1 MNRENAWTTY
11 EEADIK
17 ALEGLCKEYK
27 DFLSNGKTE
36 RECVAQS
43 IELAKKAGYQDLEE
57 LIKNQTPLKAG
68 NKVYRT
74 WMEKTIALFQI
85 GEDAIEDGLNILGA
99 HIDSPRLDL
108 KQNPLYEDTEMALL
122 DTHYYGGVKKY
133 QWVTLPMA
141 LHGVVVKKDGTKVNI
156 CIGEKDEDPVVG
168 ITDLL
173 IHLSGKQMQKK
184 AAEVI
189 EGENLDIL
197 IGSRPLKD
205 LPDDQKKEAVKQNKS
220 KMFVVTKIDDEN
232 ANFYNVLTELK
243 TVFGPTVC
251 PVVVPVIENEKI
263 ASYVNLIEMKA
274 YKYDDKGNTIE
285 TEMPEIEKMTYRI
298 DGLLEA
304 VSEAVAE
311 TDEALMEKFFEGEP
325 FTQKELIDGIH
336 NGMNNGIITPV
347 VCTSA
352 VNLSGIDMLLKE
364 IALLIPSADES
375 EPVEAALGDDLIQI
389 KCTTEEP
396 LSAFVFK
403 TVADPFIG
411 KVSYI
416 KVMSGILK
424 ADSTVFNS
432 STGENEKIGK
442 LYFMKGKQ
450 QTETSEATAGD
461 IVTAVKINASTF
473 DTLCTPERKVL
484 FEKLSLP
491 VPCYSMAVCSAQGDE
506 SKISTGIQR
515 ILDEDK
521 TLKYEQNE
529 STKEQILSGLG
540 EQHLEVTVSKLKN
553 KFGVDIELKEP
564 KIAYKETIR
573 RKVKAEG
580 KYKKQTGGHGQYG
593 HVWIEFEPCVSDSL
607 IFEEKVFGGAVPK
620 NYFPAVEKGLQESVK
635 KGVLAGCPVVGLK
648 AILVD
653 GSYHPVDSSEM
664 AFKTAASLAYKEG
677 LKQAEP
683 VMLEPIGNLKAAVPD
698 ENTGD
703 VMGELNKRRGRV
715 LGMEPYEEGMTE
727 ISAEVP
733 MREMHSFTM
742 YLKQVTRGMGSFTF
756 DFLRYE
762 QLPANLVAEVITE
775 SIQE

>member
-1 MNRENAWTTY
+1 MKRIKNITLAGHNGSGKTSLAEALIFKSGESDRLGKTIDGTTIMDFDPEEVKRKISIGVSAAAFEY
-11 EEADIK
+11 EDIK
-17 ALEGLCKEYK
+17 V
-27 DFLSNGKTE
+27 N
-36 RECVAQS
+36 
-43 IELAKKAGYQDLEE
+43 
-57 LIKNQTPLKAG
+57 
-68 NKVYRT
+68 
-74 WMEKTIALFQI
+74 
-85 GEDAIEDGLNILGA
+85 
-99 HIDSPRLDL
+99 
-108 KQNPLYEDTEMALL
+108 LL
-122 DTHYYGGVKKY
+122 DTPGLFDFAGEMIEGISAADTVMITVSAKSGVK
-133 QWVTLPMA
+133 V
-141 LHGVVVKKDGTKVNI
+141 GTK
-156 CIGEKDEDPVVG
+156 
-168 ITDLL
+168 
-173 IHLSGKQMQKK
+173 K
-184 AAEVI
+184 AY
-189 EGENLDIL
+189 
-197 IGSRPLKD
+197 
-205 LPDDQKKEAVKQNKS
+205 KEAEKQHKS
-220 KMFVVTKIDDEN
+220 KMFVITKIDDEN

-263 ASYVNLIEMKA
+263 VSYVNLIEMKA

-285 TEMPEIEKMTYRI
+285 TAMPETEKIEKMTYRI
-298 DGLLEA
+298 DGLREA

-336 NGMNNGIITPV
+336 NGMNKGIITPV
-347 VCTSA
+347 VCASA
-352 VNLSGIDMLLKE
+352 NDLTGIDMLLKE

-403 TVADPFIG
+403 TVVDPFIG
-411 KVSYI
+411 KMSYI
-416 KVMSGILK
+416 KVMSGVMK
-424 ADSTVFNS
+424 ADSIIFNS

-450 QTETSEATAGD
+450 QTETSEACAGD
-461 IVTAVKINASTF
+461 IVTAVKINASTS
-473 DTLCTPERKVL
+473 DTLCAPERKIL
-484 FEKLSLP
+484 FEKMILP
-491 VPCYSMAVCSAQGDE
+491 VPCYSMAVLTSQGDE
-506 SKISTGIQR
+506 SKISSGIQR

-540 EQHLEVTVSKLKN
+540 EQHLEITVSKLKN
-553 KFGVDIELKEP
+553 KFGVDIDLKEP
-564 KIAYKETIR
+564 RIAYKETIR
-573 RKVKAEG
+573 RKVKSEG

-683 VMLEPIGNLKAAVPD
+683 VMLEPIGSLKVAVPD

-703 VMGELNKRRGRV
+703 VMGDLNKRRGRV
-715 LGMEPYEEGMTE
+715 LGMEPFEEGMTE
-727 ISAEVP
+727 IYAEVP

-762 QLPANLVAEVITE
+762 QLPANLIAEVIAE

>member
-1 MNRENAWTTY
+1 MKRIKNITLAGHNGSGKTSLAEALLYKAGASVRLGKTTDGTTIMDFDPEEVKRKISIGCSAAAFVY
-11 EEADIK
+11 EDIK
-17 ALEGLCKEYK
+17 V
-27 DFLSNGKTE
+27 N
-36 RECVAQS
+36 
-43 IELAKKAGYQDLEE
+43 
-57 LIKNQTPLKAG
+57 
-68 NKVYRT
+68 
-74 WMEKTIALFQI
+74 
-85 GEDAIEDGLNILGA
+85 
-99 HIDSPRLDL
+99 
-108 KQNPLYEDTEMALL
+108 LL
-122 DTHYYGGVKKY
+122 DTPGLFDFAGEMIQGISAADTVMITVSAKSGVK
-133 QWVTLPMA
+133 V
-141 LHGVVVKKDGTKVNI
+141 GTK
-156 CIGEKDEDPVVG
+156 
-168 ITDLL
+168 
-173 IHLSGKQMQKK
+173 K
-184 AAEVI
+184 AY
-189 EGENLDIL
+189 
-197 IGSRPLKD
+197 
-205 LPDDQKKEAVKQNKS
+205 KEAVKQNKS

-473 DTLCTPERKVL
+473 DTLCSPERKVL

-607 IFEEKVFGGAVPK
+607 IFEEKVFAEQCLK
-620 NYFPAVEKGLQESVK
+620 TTSLRVEKGLAGIRK
-635 KGVLAGCPVVGLK
+635 KGRTCRLSRCRTQSNTCRRLISPCR
-648 AILVD
+648 
-653 GSYHPVDSSEM
+653 
-664 AFKTAASLAYKEG
+664 F
-677 LKQAEP
+677 
-683 VMLEPIGNLKAAVPD
+683 IGN
-698 ENTGD
+698 G
-703 VMGELNKRRGRV
+703 
-715 LGMEPYEEGMTE
+715 
-727 ISAEVP
+727 I
-733 MREMHSFTM
+733 
-742 YLKQVTRGMGSFTF
+742 
-756 DFLRYE
+756 
-762 QLPANLVAEVITE
+762 
-775 SIQE
+775 

>member
-1 MNRENAWTTY
+1 MQIVEIINKIQYNIKCVIVQFDKRSETTMKR
-11 EEADIK
+11 IK
-17 ALEGLCKEYK
+17 NITLAGHNG
-27 DFLSNGKTE
+27 SGKT
-36 RECVAQS
+36 S
-43 IELAKKAGYQDLEE
+43 LAEALLYKAGASDRL
-57 LIKNQTPLKAG
+57 
-68 NKVYRT
+68 
-74 WMEKTIALFQI
+74 EKTIDGTTIMDFDPEEVKRKISI
-85 GEDAIEDGLNILGA
+85 GSSAAAFD
-99 HIDSPRLDL
+99 
-108 KQNPLYEDTEMALL
+108 YEDIKVNLIDTPGLFDFAGEMIQGISAA
-122 DTHYYGGVKKY
+122 DTVMITVSAKSGVK
-133 QWVTLPMA
+133 V
-141 LHGVVVKKDGTKVNI
+141 GTK
-156 CIGEKDEDPVVG
+156 
-168 ITDLL
+168 
-173 IHLSGKQMQKK
+173 K
-184 AAEVI
+184 AY
-189 EGENLDIL
+189 
-197 IGSRPLKD
+197 
-205 LPDDQKKEAVKQNKS
+205 KEAVKQHKS
-220 KMFVVTKIDDEN
+220 KMFVITKIDDEN

-263 ASYVNLIEMKA
+263 VSYVNLIEMKA

-285 TEMPEIEKMTYRI
+285 TAMPETEKIEKMTYRI
-298 DGLLEA
+298 DGLREA

-336 NGMNNGIITPV
+336 NGMNKGIITPV

-352 VNLSGIDMLLKE
+352 VNLAGIDMLLKE
-364 IALLIPSADES
+364 IELLIPSADEA
-375 EPVEAALGDDLIQI
+375 EPVEAMSGEEIIQV
-389 KCTTEEP
+389 KSGAEEP

-411 KVSYI
+411 KMSYI
-416 KVMSGILK
+416 KVISGIFRS
-424 ADSTVFNS
+424 DSTVFNS

-473 DTLCTPERKVL
+473 DTLCSPERKVL

-540 EQHLEVTVSKLKN
+540 EQHLEVTVSKLKS
-553 KFGVDIELKEP
+553 KFGVDIDLKEP
-564 KIAYKETIR
+564 RIAYKETIR